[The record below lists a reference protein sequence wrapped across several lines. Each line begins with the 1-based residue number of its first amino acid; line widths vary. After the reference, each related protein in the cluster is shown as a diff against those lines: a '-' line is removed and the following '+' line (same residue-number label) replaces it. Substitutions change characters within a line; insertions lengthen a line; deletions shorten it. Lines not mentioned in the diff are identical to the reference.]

1 MENPTATACPYCDL
15 RCSKASNL
23 KRHMI
28 NVHKQVHLS
37 QPREA
42 KLECDM
48 CKGRFSTFS
57 DIRSHFMS
65 VHDFVPEYEEHHF
78 ASTSG
83 KLQAGTT
90 MAAIMDSVRD
100 SVDGSWNR
108 LHLLTRQDL
117 YNIQRDFNINCDERL
132 HSDDY
137 TSVLLDKILN
147 FLDDDD
153 FMLAMMTNPQ
163 KELLEKLGSDRL
175 CIDGTH
181 GTTGKCEDVGA
192 KVLRTMMDAST
203 QEELTEVMKEFDEFC
218 SEHGRENNGLMKV
231 QHLF

>member
-1 MENPTATACPYCDL
+1 
-15 RCSKASNL
+15 
-23 KRHMI
+23 
-28 NVHKQVHLS
+28 
-37 QPREA
+37 
-42 KLECDM
+42 
-48 CKGRFSTFS
+48 
-57 DIRSHFMS
+57 
-65 VHDFVPEYEEHHF
+65 
-78 ASTSG
+78 
-83 KLQAGTT
+83 

-100 SVDGSWNR
+100 GVDGSWNR

-137 TSVLLDKILN
+137 TSVLLWVEKMKLLDGNPVLFFKQQGTTDNATVLQRQDTEL
-147 FLDDDD
+147 LDDDD

-175 CIDGTH
+175 CVDGTH

-203 QEELTEVMKEFDEFC
+203 QEELAEVMKEFDEFC
-218 SEHGRENNGLMKV
+218 SEHGRENNGLMKFNTYFKNNYANRATLWAAC
-231 QHLF
+231 H